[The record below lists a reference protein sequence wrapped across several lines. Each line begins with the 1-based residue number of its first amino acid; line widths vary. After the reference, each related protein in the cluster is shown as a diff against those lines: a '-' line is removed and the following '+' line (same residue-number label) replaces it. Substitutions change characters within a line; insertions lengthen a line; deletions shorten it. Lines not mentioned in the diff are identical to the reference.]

1 MKGNVKVRNSKIELL
16 RIVAMLFIVLSHSSV
31 HGMLAGSQSEL
42 AVNTIALKWFVLGNL
57 GVDIYILIS
66 GYFLC
71 EKKDSWK
78 SMGRLLGQVW
88 FYSILGLG
96 IYTYACE
103 HWGEQMS
110 VSDIIYACFPTVCI
124 EYWFFTVYIILL
136 LLVPFINIALNAIT
150 QKQFQAL
157 IGIMLVW
164 WSIIPS
170 VTTWNMYGNEVL
182 QFIML
187 YCIGAYFK
195 KFPATVFERGV
206 TRHMVTIVS
215 WVALLAVPL
224 LVMKYGDAFPTIRN
238 YELLLYGRNSVIIIG
253 CAVGMFAIAVYSKP
267 YANKLIN
274 LVGGC
279 TFGVYLL
286 HDNPLVRRIIWKF
299 GFPNYEYLNSYSLIP
314 RMLVSVVVIFL
325 AGVIVDYLRKL
336 IFEKVM
342 TKMGDGFLKLIH
354 LKF

>member
-1 MKGNVKVRNSKIELL
+1 MKGNAKVRNSKIELL
-16 RIVAMLFIVLSHSSV
+16 RIIAMLFIILSHSSV
-31 HGMLAGSQSEL
+31 HGMLAGNQSEL
-42 AVNTIALKWFVLGNL
+42 VMNTIALKWCILGNL

-110 VSDIIYACFPTVCI
+110 LTDIIYACFPTVCI

-136 LLVPFINIALNAIT
+136 LLVPFINIALNHIT

-157 IGIMLVW
+157 IAIMLVW

-187 YCIGAYFK
+187 YCIGAYFRK
-195 KFPATVFERGV
+195 NPVNVFSKGV
-206 TRHMVTIVS
+206 VRHLVTILS
-215 WVALLAVPL
+215 WAALLAVPVV
-224 LVMKYGDAFPTIRN
+224 VMKYGEMVPTIRN
-238 YELLLYGRNSVIIIG
+238 YELLLYGRNSIIVIGI
-253 CAVGMFAIAVYSKP
+253 AVGMFAIAAYSKP
-267 YANKLIN
+267 YASKFIN
-274 LVGGC
+274 IVGGC

-286 HDNPLVRRIIWKF
+286 HDNPLIRRIIWKI
-299 GFPNYEYLNSYSLIP
+299 GFPNYEYLNSYTLIP
-314 RMLVSVVVIFL
+314 RMLASVVIIFVI
-325 AGVIVDYLRKL
+325 GVIVDYLRKI
-336 IFEKVM
+336 IFEKPM
-342 TKMGDGFLKLIH
+342 TKMGDFFVRIIH